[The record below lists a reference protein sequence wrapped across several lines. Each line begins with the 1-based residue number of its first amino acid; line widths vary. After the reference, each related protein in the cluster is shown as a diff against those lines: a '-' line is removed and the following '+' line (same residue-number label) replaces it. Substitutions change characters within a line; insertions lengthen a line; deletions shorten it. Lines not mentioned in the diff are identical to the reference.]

1 MERRNIQPQRLR
13 VPERPVTRS
22 ARVHHLEQPHRKPR
36 VVTPPTKQQSD
47 RATLQRYLSRAAKKS
62 DLLARS
68 FALSEQVEKELLA
81 KPSFF
86 CNMRSFFGK
95 YALSGLAVAVLIVA
109 GYISFDT
116 WQVNRRVTTEVAQAS
131 EKSGDAATSHQE
143 QEGMDET
150 PIAEDRVASYKVAAD
165 MPRAIYIDKI
175 NVKARTLPMG
185 VKPDG
190 SMQAPINI
198 FDAGWFSSSAKP
210 GEAGA
215 VVIDAHAS
223 GRLRQGLFAYLDK
236 LESGD
241 MITIEKGDGS
251 KLQYRVIAREEVPL
265 EQIDM
270 KKVLLPHESTTHG
283 LNLITCSGSYNKDA
297 ATYDH
302 RTVVYTEQ
310 L

>member
-1 MERRNIQPQRLR
+1 MTKQPKK
-13 VPERPVTRS
+13 
-22 ARVHHLEQPHRKPR
+22 QP
-36 VVTPPTKQQSD
+36 KQQSD
-47 RATLQRYLSRAAKKS
+47 RVRLHRYLSRAAKKS

-68 FALSEQVEKELLA
+68 FELSEQIEKELLA

-86 CNMRSFFGK
+86 GKMRSFFGK
-95 YALSGLAVAVLIVA
+95 YALSGLAVAILIVA

-116 WQVNRRVTTEVAQAS
+116 WQVNRRVATEVAQAS

-150 PIAEDRVASYKVAAD
+150 PIPEDRVASYKVAAD

-185 VKPDG
+185 VNPDG

-215 VVIDAHAS
+215 MVIDAHVS
-223 GRLRQGLFAYLDK
+223 GRVGTGLFSK
-236 LESGD
+236 LATLTAGD
-241 MITIEKGDGS
+241 VVTIEKGDGS
-251 KLQYRVIAREEVPL
+251 KVQYKVLHLEKVPL
-265 EQIDM
+265 DQIDM
-270 KKVLLPHESTTHG
+270 KKVLLPHDGVTRG
-283 LNLITCSGSYNKDA
+283 LNLITCAGTYSKDTG
-297 ATYDH
+297 TYDQ

-310 L
+310 I

>member
-1 MERRNIQPQRLR
+1 MERRSIQPQRLR

-143 QEGMDET
+143 QEGE
-150 PIAEDRVASYKVAAD
+150 
-165 MPRAIYIDKI
+165 
-175 NVKARTLPMG
+175 G
-185 VKPDG
+185 
-190 SMQAPINI
+190 
-198 FDAGWFSSSAKP
+198 
-210 GEAGA
+210 
-215 VVIDAHAS
+215 
-223 GRLRQGLFAYLDK
+223 
-236 LESGD
+236 
-241 MITIEKGDGS
+241 
-251 KLQYRVIAREEVPL
+251 
-265 EQIDM
+265 
-270 KKVLLPHESTTHG
+270 G
-283 LNLITCSGSYNKDA
+283 LN
-297 ATYDH
+297 
-302 RTVVYTEQ
+302 
-310 L
+310 